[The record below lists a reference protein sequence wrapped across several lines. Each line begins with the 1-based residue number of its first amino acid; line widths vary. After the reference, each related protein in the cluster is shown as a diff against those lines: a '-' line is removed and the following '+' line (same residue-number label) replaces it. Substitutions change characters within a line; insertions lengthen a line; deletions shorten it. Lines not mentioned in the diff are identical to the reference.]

1 MQNTRIE
8 LPSPGW
14 KPGILTVVIILLLPI
29 CPQFCLHTI
38 NIANSNCLMQNTE
51 FLMPAPRSKFLI
63 PNALSPSC
71 SRTVPQS
78 VLVPVPTPFCYRSD
92 TALFPFRHRS
102 SHSSD
107 YGKQSASELRAPT
120 PVREGQ
126 ILTPFTH
133 TASTHTIDTQYIT
146 TNRRT

>member
-1 MQNTRIE
+1 
-8 LPSPGW
+8 
-14 KPGILTVVIILLLPI
+14 LPI

-38 NIANSNCLMQNTE
+38 NIVNSNCLMPNTE
-51 FLMPAPRSKFLI
+51 FQMPAPSSQCLI

-71 SRTVPQS
+71 SRTDT
-78 VLVPVPTPFCYRSD
+78 VLLPFRSSISTRYRSDNALFPYRSSISPHSRSD
-92 TALFPFRHRS
+92 TALLPYRHCS

-107 YGKQSASELRAPT
+107 YGKQSAFELRAPT

-133 TASTHTIDTQYIT
+133 TASTHAIDTQYIT
-146 TNRRT
+146 TNRHT